1 MSKKA
6 AGKSN
11 RTEPNSN
18 RYRFIATFC
27 FAFILVLDIM
37 LKLEKSMQKKLQ
49 TPNKI
54 IKIYIVTSKYRIII
68 NCSESIYFIYIYRES
83 IYSCIV

>member
-37 LKLEKSMQKKLQ
+37 LKLEKSMQKKKLQ

-68 NCSESIYFIYIYRES
+68 NCSESIYYIYRES